1 MQKKKLFQ
9 VLLHIIL
16 IIFAL
21 IMIYPILWTFV
32 SSLKSDSEIF
42 LNTCGLPENPVFEN
56 YVVAWKQSGL
66 QRAFFNSVFVSL
78 VTVVLVVVISLL
90 AAYPLARIKSRI
102 TNIIFIVFLIAIM
115 IPPDV
120 TLIPMYFQLKS
131 YNLINNLWGV
141 ILPSVALGIP
151 MSVFILKQFIANLPQ
166 ALIDSATIDGC
177 SRFAI
182 LWKIITPLVRPA
194 LGSVAV
200 FQFTNIW
207 NSFMLPLIVLRK
219 EELTLLPLKL
229 NSFIGQYS
237 IQYGQLFAAIM
248 ITFIP
253 VVIFFV
259 LFQRQFLQGMTQGA
273 VKE

>member
-1 MQKKKLFQ
+1 MRKKRFQ
-9 VLLHIIL
+9 ILLHIIL
-16 IIFAL
+16 IICAL
-21 IMIYPILWTFV
+21 VMVYPILWTFI
-32 SSLKSDSEIF
+32 SSLKSDPEIF
-42 LNTCGLPENPVFEN
+42 ANTWALPGSPMFEN
-56 YVVAWKQSGL
+56 YIVAWKQSGL
-66 QRAFFNSVFVSL
+66 QRAFINSVFVSL
-78 VTVVLVVVISLL
+78 VTVFLVVVISLL
-90 AAYPLARIKSRI
+90 ASYPLARIKSKI
-102 TNIIFIVFLIAIM
+102 TNVIFIIFLIAIM

-131 YNLINNLWGV
+131 YNLINNFWGV

-182 LWKIITPLVRPA
+182 LWRIVTPLVRPA

-253 VVIFFV
+253 VVIFFI
-259 LFQRQFLQGMTQGA
+259 LFQRQFLQGTTQGA